1 MKRAPTWLLAALLG
15 PLVACQIH
23 HPELGPNVER
33 LDTEREQLDHFVATQ
48 KPLPENEDLSV
59 REACTREV
67 EAKVAQ
73 DSAQAW
79 NRSAMDTA
87 VRECAN
93 ARQPN

>member
-1 MKRAPTWLLAALLG
+1 MKRAPTWLLAALLW

-23 HPELGPNVER
+23 HPELGPNVEQ
-33 LDTEREQLDHFVATQ
+33 LDREREQLDHFVGTQ

-67 EAKVAQ
+67 EARAAEN
-73 DSAQAW
+73 SAQAW
-79 NRSAMDTA
+79 NRSEMDTA
-87 VRECAN
+87 VRECAK